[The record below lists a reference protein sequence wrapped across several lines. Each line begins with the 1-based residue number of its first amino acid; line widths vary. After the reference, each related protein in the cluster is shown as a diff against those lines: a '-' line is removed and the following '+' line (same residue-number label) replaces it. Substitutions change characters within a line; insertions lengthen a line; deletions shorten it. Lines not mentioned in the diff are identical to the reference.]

1 VRIRTA
7 ALASLA
13 VHAGVAWWVAPWHAR
28 SGLPRSSGP
37 ATPVTAPVALRAQAI
52 EAEIE
57 AEIEEE
63 IAPLQV
69 VLIDRDPADHD
80 PLDSRAAAVRGLASV
95 GATAAPAPVG
105 SSAALIGS
113 TEASAGSDRAHPA
126 SASAAAPGDRVAPS
140 GDAAIASTAAGGEPA
155 RRGSLAMRGP
165 DLALPATVRDRIA
178 GETGGPPVV
187 RRSGRVVPSGGGT
200 ARIDDRVTTVRIAR
214 DGTVRFEDK
223 PDFEI
228 HIALPT
234 PGQLRDY
241 AAAAGRHVATWYADP
256 YAQTRVGT
264 MDDVPE
270 HLAIHPGDCDR
281 WGDACSREIRARS
294 RKPADEI
301 PPLIWGK
308 FEFSD
313 AMIRA
318 FSGDPYASRK
328 RKLLDESRDE
338 RAELGAQHRAED
350 LARSAELALRNLEA
364 LWRTTR
370 DPAARR
376 DALFAMWDEC
386 DEGDTAD
393 GDAGRRARA
402 MVIGW
407 IRAKL
412 PPGSPD
418 AFGADEIAAR
428 SAHRRSRQPFAPYE

>member
-1 VRIRTA
+1 MSHRPVRIRTA
-7 ALASLA
+7 ALASFA
-13 VHAGVAWWVAPWHAR
+13 VHAGVAWWVVPWRAQPGIAR
-28 SGLPRSSGP
+28 STGP
-37 ATPVTAPVALRAQAI
+37 ATPVEVRAQ
-52 EAEIE
+52 EI
-57 AEIEEE
+57 AEE

-69 VLIDRDPADHD
+69 VLLDRDPADPID
-80 PLDSRAAAVRGLASV
+80 PRAAAVRV
-95 GATAAPAPVG
+95 VAPAG
-105 SSAALIGS
+105 SSAALVGS
-113 TEASAGSDRAHPA
+113 PEASAASDRAHPA
-126 SASAAAPGDRVAPS
+126 ASSAAAPGDRAAPS
-140 GDAAIASTAAGGEPA
+140 GDAAIASTRAASGVESAPPSGEPA
-155 RRGSLAMRGP
+155 RGRTLAMRGP

-187 RRSGRVVPSGGGT
+187 RRSGRMAPAGGGT
-200 ARIDDRVTTVRIAR
+200 AVIEDRVTTVRVAR

-228 HIALPT
+228 HLALPT
-234 PGQLRDY
+234 PARLREY
-241 AAAAGRHVATWYADP
+241 AAAAGRQLTEWAADP
-256 YAQTRVGT
+256 YAQARVGT
-264 MDDVPE
+264 MHDVAPQ
-270 HLAIHPGDCDR
+270 LAIHPGDCDH
-281 WGDACSREIRARS
+281 WDDACSREIRVRN
-294 RKPADEI
+294 RKPADAI

-328 RKLLDESRDE
+328 RKLLDDSRDE

-364 LWRTTR
+364 LWRTTS

-393 GDAGRRARA
+393 GEAGRRARA

-428 SAHRRSRQPFAPYE
+428 SAHRRSRQAFAPYE